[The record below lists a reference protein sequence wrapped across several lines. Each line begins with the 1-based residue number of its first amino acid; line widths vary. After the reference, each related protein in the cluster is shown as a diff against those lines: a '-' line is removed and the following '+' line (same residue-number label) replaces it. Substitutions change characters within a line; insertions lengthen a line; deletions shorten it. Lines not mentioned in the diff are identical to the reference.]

1 VWRRVLAKQA
11 LYQMTEMLRWP
22 NRRSALEVAAQYS
35 RSVDESEM
43 FLRPTP
49 ADWWPTIDGRPAHE
63 RLDLRSEAWQAG
75 EIRRL
80 LDLHGR
86 ERFAGLN
93 LLGF

>member
-1 VWRRVLAKQA
+1 
-11 LYQMTEMLRWP
+11 
-22 NRRSALEVAAQYS
+22 
-35 RSVDESEM
+35 M
-43 FLRPTP
+43 FLRPVP
-49 ADWWPTIDGRPAHE
+49 ADWWPRLDARPAHE
-63 RLDLRSEAWQAG
+63 RLDLRSEAWQRG